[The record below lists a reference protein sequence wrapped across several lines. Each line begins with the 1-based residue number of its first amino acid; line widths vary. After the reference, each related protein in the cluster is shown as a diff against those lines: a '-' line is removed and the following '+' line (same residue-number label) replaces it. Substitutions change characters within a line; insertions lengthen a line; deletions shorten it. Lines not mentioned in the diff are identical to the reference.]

1 VSPFCVRGRKAAV
14 SGDDGGDSMVP
25 KRGFTGRNEEIIIT
39 VKSERRPRGM
49 YEVVDTTFYARDLF
63 RDE

>member
-1 VSPFCVRGRKAAV
+1 
-14 SGDDGGDSMVP
+14 MVP